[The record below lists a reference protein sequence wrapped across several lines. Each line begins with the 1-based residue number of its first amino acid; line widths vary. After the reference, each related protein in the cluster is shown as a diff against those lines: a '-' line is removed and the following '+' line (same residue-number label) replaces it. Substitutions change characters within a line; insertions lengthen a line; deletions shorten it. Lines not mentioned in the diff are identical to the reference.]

1 MNRNEA
7 QGVATNGAG
16 RWKVYDVY
24 GMIAVLNLKTQT
36 CCEALSFTCA
46 KRCMKPTKAQR
57 CQNIELSRLSEANI
71 PGKGNKIRM
80 A

>member
-1 MNRNEA
+1 MKL
-7 QGVATNGAG
+7 
-16 RWKVYDVY
+16 KVLQPMAVLHRKMEGIWND
-24 GMIAVLNLKTQT
+24 AVLNLKTQT
-36 CCEALSFTCA
+36 CCEALSFTCT

-57 CQNIELSRLSEANI
+57 CQNIELSMLSDANI